1 MVLETLK
8 KFFTPAENLDADQL
22 RAYMAE
28 HNEGTFTLLDVRQ
41 PGEYKEAHIPGAKLI
56 PIAQLP
62 ERMGELDPEKPV
74 IAY

>member
-8 KFFTPAENLDADQL
+8 KLFTPVEALDADQA
-22 RAYMAE
+22 RAYIAD
-28 HNEGTFTLLDVRQ
+28 HKEGTFTLLDVRQ

-62 ERMGELDPEKPV
+62 ERMKELDPEKPI